1 MSNPDSIKIVLLGES
16 GVGKTSII
24 ARYTNDIFNP
34 ETITSLSAQINSKEI
49 EINSQTVHFDIW
61 DTAGQEKYRALAE
74 IFYKNAKVII
84 FVYDITNKRSFE
96 EIKKYWYPKTKETTS
111 EDIMYGLMGNKSDL
125 YEKEEV
131 NEEEA
136 RQYAE
141 SINAIFQ
148 LTSAKSN
155 SGIDILFE
163 TIGKKFL
170 KEKNKNGND
179 MKNNKDKKVINSN
192 IKLEETK
199 IEKKKK
205 CC

>member
-1 MSNPDSIKIVLLGES
+1 MSNPDSIKIVLLGETA
-16 GVGKTSII
+16 VGKTSII
-24 ARYTNDIFNP
+24 SRYTNDIFNP
-34 ETITSLSAQINSKEI
+34 ETITSLSAQINSKEL

-96 EIKKYWYPKTKETTS
+96 EIKKYWYPKTKETTR
-111 EDIMYGLMGNKSDL
+111 EDIMYGLIGNKSDL

-136 RQYAE
+136 QQYAE
-141 SINAIFQ
+141 SINAVFQ

-163 TIGKKFL
+163 TFGKKFL
-170 KEKNKNGND
+170 KDKNKNGND
-179 MKNNKDKKVINSN
+179 MKNNKDKNVINSN

-199 IEKKKK
+199 TEKKKK

>member
-1 MSNPDSIKIVLLGES
+1 MSNPDSIKIVLLGETA
-16 GVGKTSII
+16 VGKTSII

-96 EIKKYWYPKTKETTS
+96 EIKKYWYPKTKETTR
-111 EDIMYGLMGNKSDL
+111 EDIMYGLIGNKSDL

-136 RQYAE
+136 QQYAE
-141 SINAIFQ
+141 SINAVFQ

-163 TIGKKFL
+163 TFGKKFL
-170 KEKNKNGND
+170 KDKNKNGND
-179 MKNNKDKKVINSN
+179 SN

-199 IEKKKK
+199 TEKKKK